1 MNILELY
8 KNIDQTQRFIDEVFI
23 DETYNPVKPQLT
35 IIDGGAYEGE
45 FSYYCLP
52 FAKVIYAFEPD
63 PVPFKYMDDMIKKF
77 KLGDI
82 IKHSNKALAGSTGK
96 RYLNATHYGGS
107 TLLAK
112 ENAVN
117 DEILVDSV
125 TLASVIKDNDLKVVD
140 ILKLDMENSEE
151 EVLTAPSF
159 LEVQDRIKMII
170 GEHLGSSDKLLKK
183 LGYKSYNYAGNTVYT
198 K

>member
-8 KNIDQTQRFIDEVFI
+8 KNIDQTQRFVNEVFI
-23 DETYNPVKPQLT
+23 DETYNPVRPQLT

-63 PVPFKYMDDMIKKF
+63 PVPFEYMDDMIKKF

-82 IKHSNKALAGSTGK
+82 IKHSNKALAGSEGK

-107 TLLAK
+107 TLLTK
-112 ENAVN
+112 ENVVN
-117 DEILVDSV
+117 EEIEVETI

-183 LGYKSYNYAGNTVYT
+183 LGYKSYIYAENTVYT